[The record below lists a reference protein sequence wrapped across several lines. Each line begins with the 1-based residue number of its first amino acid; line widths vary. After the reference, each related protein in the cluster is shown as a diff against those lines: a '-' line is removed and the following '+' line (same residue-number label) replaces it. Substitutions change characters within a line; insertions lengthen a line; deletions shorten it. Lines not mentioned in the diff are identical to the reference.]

1 VVRWARGKNKIMEP
15 KRQKRWLKRGGKL
28 ALLLGVLYVMLH
40 WFEHSQVYH
49 PTGEFDTEP
58 GAVGLRAED
67 AVFQAADGVKLHGW
81 FFPALPDSST
91 NNLVFLVSHGNGGNI
106 SHRLGQARALLQTGA
121 AVLLYDYRGYGR
133 SAGRPNEKGTY
144 LDAQAA
150 GAWLRQKGFA
160 AANIISYGESL
171 GGAVAAELAV
181 SEPVG
186 GLVLQST
193 FTSVPN
199 LGSELFPWLP
209 VRWLGTIKYD
219 TLSKLPRVTV
229 PVLVMH
235 SRRDSL
241 IGFQH
246 AERNFAAAR
255 EPKLFAELRGDHND
269 PVWEEPAYVA
279 AVGKF
284 LEATKLSQAGAAT
297 PPNAPVKP

>member
-1 VVRWARGKNKIMEP
+1 MESE
-15 KRQKRWLKRGGKL
+15 KQKRWWKRAGKL
-28 ALLLGVLYVMLH
+28 ALVLVALYVMLR

-49 PTGEFDTEP
+49 PTRGLDAEP

-81 FFPALPDSST
+81 FFPALPDSAT

-121 AVLLYDYRGYGR
+121 AVFLYDYRGFGR
-133 SAGRPNEKGTY
+133 SQGRPSEPGTY
-144 LDAQAA
+144 LDARAA
-150 GAWLRQKGFA
+150 CAWLRQRGFA
-160 AANIISYGESL
+160 ATNIISYGESL
-171 GGAVAAELAV
+171 GGAVAADLAV
-181 SEPVG
+181 REPVG

-193 FTSVPN
+193 FTSTPDI
-199 LGSELFPWLP
+199 GAELFPWLP
-209 VRWLGTIKYD
+209 VRSLGTIKYD
-219 TLSKLPRVTV
+219 TLSKLPRVTA
-229 PVLVMH
+229 PVLVLH

-284 LEATKLSQAGAAT
+284 LEAIKLSQTGATT

>member
-1 VVRWARGKNKIMEP
+1 MEP
-15 KRQKRWLKRGGKL
+15 KIRKRWLKHL
-28 ALLLGVLYVMLH
+28 ARLVLVLGALYVMLR

-49 PTGEFDTEP
+49 PTRGFDAEP
-58 GAVGLRAED
+58 AAFGLRAED
-67 AVFQAADGVKLHGW
+67 AAFQAADGVKLHGW
-81 FFPALPDSST
+81 FFPALTDSAT

-106 SHRLGQARALLQTGA
+106 SHRLGQARGLLQTGA
-121 AVLLYDYRGYGR
+121 AVFLYDYRGYGR
-133 SAGRPNEKGTY
+133 SAGRPSEKGTY

-160 AANIISYGESL
+160 ATNIISYGESL

-246 AERNFAAAR
+246 AERNFTAAR
-255 EPKLFAELRGDHND
+255 DPKFFAELLGDHND
-269 PVWEEPAYVA
+269 PVWEEPAYAA

-284 LEATKLSQAGAAT
+284 LEAIKLSQAGAAT